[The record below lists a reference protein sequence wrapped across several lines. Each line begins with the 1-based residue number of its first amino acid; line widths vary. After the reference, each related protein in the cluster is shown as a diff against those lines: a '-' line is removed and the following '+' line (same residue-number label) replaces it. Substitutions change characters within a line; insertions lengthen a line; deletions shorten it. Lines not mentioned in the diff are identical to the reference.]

1 MEYGEKVHPVSPVAT
16 GGGVWYNVPHM
27 NIQRRE
33 FLRAASAASILAFPA
48 LRASAASPNGKV
60 NMAFIGIGNRGYSD
74 FSMFVYYKDMVNV
87 VALCDTQMGAAHT
100 ERVLKAYPQVPR
112 FTDFR
117 AMFDK
122 LGPQIDAVCIATPD
136 FSHFPAAMLA
146 MSLGKAVFCEKPL
159 GNNFREIELMV
170 RAARKYKVVTQMGNQ
185 GHSDGNYW
193 QCRALVK
200 KGFLKDV
207 TRINAFMCASRRWHK
222 WKGSMAEMPG
232 GETPP
237 AELDWDVWQSQRPAR
252 SYSVNYINGD
262 WRCFYEYGTGA
273 LGDWGA
279 HIFDAPWELLKFG
292 LPEKIEVLRDKG
304 KTAAVYPMTSDLV
317 YHFPARGPGLPA
329 CRLEWR
335 DGIGN
340 FPPLPKK
347 LSDPKWKRAKP
358 YGSEIYTADGRV
370 FARGT
375 HGDVMTAIA
384 GLDPKDPQVKKTLR
398 DFPRGKSGHY
408 LSFIRAVR
416 GEEKTTSPFE
426 KSGPLSQ
433 VMALGALAQRLGE
446 GVLTFDRKTKRFVDN
461 DRANAFLDG
470 PPHRK
475 GWEQFEKLGA

>member
-1 MEYGEKVHPVSPVAT
+1 
-16 GGGVWYNVPHM
+16 M

-33 FLRAASAASILAFPA
+33 FLRAASAASIFAFPA

-74 FSMFVYYKDMVNV
+74 FSMFVYYKDLVNV

-100 ERVLKAYPQVPR
+100 ERVLKAYPQAPR

-122 LGPQIDAVCIATPD
+122 LGSQIDAVCIATPD

-292 LPEKIEVLRDKG
+292 LPEKIEVLRDEG

-335 DGIGN
+335 DGLDN

-347 LSDPKWKRAKP
+347 LSDPKWKRTKP

>member
-1 MEYGEKVHPVSPVAT
+1 ME
-16 GGGVWYNVPHM
+16 
-27 NIQRRE
+27 NIQRRD
-33 FLRAASAASILAFPA
+33 FLRAASAASLLAFPA
-48 LRASAASPNGKV
+48 IRASAASPNGKV
-60 NMAFIGIGNRGYSD
+60 NMAFIGIGNRGYTD
-74 FSMFVYYKDMVNV
+74 FSMFAYYKDLVNV

-100 ERVLKAYPQVPR
+100 ERTLKACPSVPR
-112 FTDFR
+112 FKDFR
-117 AMFDK
+117 EMFDK
-122 LGPQIDAVCIATPD
+122 VGAQIDAVCIATPD
-136 FSHFPAAMLA
+136 FAHFPAAMLA

-159 GNNFREIELMV
+159 GNNFREIELMTK
-170 RAARKYKVVTQMGNQ
+170 AARKFKVVTQMGNQ

-193 QCRALVK
+193 QCRELVR

-207 TRINAFMCASRRWHK
+207 VRINAFMCAPRRWHK
-222 WKGSMAEMPG
+222 WNGSMKEMPG

-237 AELDWDVWQSQRPAR
+237 AELDWDVWQSQRPER

-292 LPEKIEVLRDKG
+292 LPEKIETLRDEG
-304 KTAAVYPMTSDLV
+304 RTPAVYPMTSDLV

-335 DGIGN
+335 DGLDN
-340 FPPLPKK
+340 FPAPPAK

-358 YGSEIYTADGRV
+358 YGSEIYTADGHV

-384 GLDPKDPQVKKTLR
+384 GLDPKDPAVKKTLR
-398 DFPRGKSGHY
+398 DYPRGKSGHY
-408 LSFIRAVR
+408 LSFLRAVR

-426 KSGPLSQ
+426 TAGPLSQ

-446 GVLTFDRKTKRFVDN
+446 PVLNFDRKTKRFVGN

-470 PPHRK
+470 PPPRK